1 MVSREQRAALKRGP
15 LGGIFSQM
23 RYWKRRLRGE
33 PLNGEYEWNL
43 PALTVEALLPL
54 ASGSLDPA
62 RLLYSLALGYL
73 DQDSDKETYGATCR
87 ALACLRSADAL
98 HFESPERTRLYSA
111 LAYARLGQ
119 TERACTLAE
128 TLLPAELTDKE
139 NALRQQILQGKV
151 TLSISPAISP
161 DTASET
167 VSEARR
173 RVAAEAPARVL
184 ALGEGGAQSASWLP
198 DCAYFCASKEVNG
211 LDAQDVAR
219 LFLTFDVG
227 LASEA
232 DAQAAA
238 RAGVQCE
245 RWIIVAWNVG

>member
-87 ALACLRSADAL
+87 ALACLRSADTL
-98 HFESPERTRLYSA
+98 EFESPERTRLYSA

-119 TERACTLAE
+119 TERACALAE
-128 TLLPAELTDKE
+128 TLLPEELTDKE
-139 NALRQQILQGKV
+139 NALRQQILQGEV
-151 TLSISPAISP
+151 PRFDSPE
-161 DTASET
+161 TTSET

-173 RVAAEAPARVL
+173 RVEAESPARVL
-184 ALGEGGAQSASWLP
+184 ALGDAGAQSASWLP
-198 DCAYFCASKEVNG
+198 DSAYFCASKTVTG
-211 LDAQDVAR
+211 LDAQDAAR
-219 LFLTFDVG
+219 LSLSFDIG

-238 RAGVQCE
+238 RAGVHCE
-245 RWIIVAWNVG
+245 RWMIVAWNVAER